1 MDTENNNSVSQE
13 TSNQSA
19 SQQHQEPSCENQNDQ
34 PRSNNA
40 QPQGASWMP
49 AQPGRIVVNPS
60 LIPEKKTV
68 GLAVAALVLGIVSL
82 VFSGVP
88 LLNFMMIVVAI
99 LAIVFGIVSLVK
111 ISRDKLRLKGKGLAI
126 TGLVTGGLALI
137 VSIIM
142 CIQLVLLGISYYQF
156 KDAYDYDLDGLF
168 EDGSYL
174 NDYHSDYNSLD
185 DSDDWKDDC
194 EITLGDFGV
203 SNIDELSVSSTSM
216 PVIIKNISKTT
227 KSFFVT
233 IEAVDEN
240 GDRIAEDYASALK
253 LAPGQST
260 TVSAFTYVDEN
271 KLSQLKTATFKVLEA
286 EDY

>member
-1 MDTENNNSVSQE
+1 
-13 TSNQSA
+13 
-19 SQQHQEPSCENQNDQ
+19 
-34 PRSNNA
+34 
-40 QPQGASWMP
+40 MP
-49 AQPGRIVVNPS
+49 AQPGRIVVDPS

-99 LAIVFGIVSLVK
+99 LAIVFGIISLVK
-111 ISRDKLRLKGKGLAI
+111 ISRDKLLLKGKGLAI
-126 TGLVTGGLALI
+126 TGLVTGSLALI
-137 VSIIM
+137 FSIITS
-142 CIQLVLLGISYYQF
+142 IQLVLLGISYYQF

-194 EITLGDFGV
+194 EITLGDFVV

-216 PVIIKNISKTT
+216 PVTIKNISKTT

-260 TVSAFTYVDEN
+260 TVSAFTYVDED